1 MPLSIR
7 KATTEDTAVVAEF
20 NRRLAAESEG
30 ILLDEAT
37 LSAGVRACLEDP
49 IKGKYFLAE
58 EDGQVIGQLCLTFEF
73 SDWRNGWLWW
83 IQSVYVRPEAR
94 RRGVFSALFAH
105 VEGLARND
113 PEVIGLRLY
122 MERDNET
129 ARQTYLRHGM
139 RLTGY
144 VLFEK
149 YPLGHNGTNAI
160 QRGAA
165 HE

>member
-1 MPLSIR
+1 MSLSIR
-7 KATTEDTAVVAEF
+7 QATAEDTAVVAEF
-20 NRRLAAESEG
+20 NRLLALESEG
-30 ILLDEAT
+30 IHLDQAT
-37 LSAGVRACLEDP
+37 LNVGVRACLEDP
-49 IKGKYFLAE
+49 IKGRYFLAE
-58 EDGQVIGQLCLTFEF
+58 EAGLVIGQLCLTFEF
-73 SDWRNGWLWW
+73 SDWRNGWMWW

-139 RLTGY
+139 RPTGY

-149 YPLGHNGTNAI
+149 YPLGDD
-160 QRGAA
+160 AA
-165 HE
+165 GVLKRD